1 MSSNDK
7 EVAVD
12 KATEND
18 NADAKAEVKGVK
30 RPADVSLKKKHVY
43 KSNFLLTFK
52 HHQ

>member
-30 RPADVSLKKKHVY
+30 RPADVSFKKKHVN